1 MSLIV
6 TGSVL
11 RLSLFTALIFTVVA
25 CATSARAPTNHS
37 PSLPAINSA
46 MKDFTDQ
53 QEIAGAV
60 TMVISQDHIIH
71 LGATG
76 FADLATRRPM
86 TSDALF
92 WIASMTKPIT
102 ATAIMMLQDQGKL
115 SVDDP
120 VEKYIPAFANIST
133 ADGTPGNVTL
143 KHLLTH
149 TSGLSESTKEERNA
163 AKSLAALIPGVA
175 SRPLQFPPGSRWT
188 YCQSGMN
195 TLGRIIEVVSGE
207 SFPAFLQNHI
217 LGPLGMIDTTFYPT
231 PAQLARL
238 VTAYKQD
245 DGKLI
250 ATPLP
255 WDFDPA
261 NVVRFPAANGGL
273 FSTTSDYARFCSML
287 LNDGTYGGRTFLS
300 KSAVEH
306 MRSVASGELKTGFID
321 GNAWGLGVCVVREAL
336 GVSAALSPGS
346 FGHGGAYGT
355 EAWIDPIRKIAYILM
370 ISRSNFPNADNSDV
384 RKRFQDVAA
393 ELNPA
398 VKQTRAPE

>member
-1 MSLIV
+1 MSLFV
-6 TGSVL
+6 TGSFL
-11 RLSLFTALIFTVVA
+11 RLSLFTTLVFTVVA
-25 CATSARAPTNHS
+25 CATSARSPTNS
-37 PSLPAINSA
+37 APSLPAINAA
-46 MKDFTDQ
+46 MEDFTDR

-60 TMVISQDHIIH
+60 TMVINQDHLIH

-102 ATAIMMLQDQGKL
+102 ATAILMLQDQGKL

-133 ADGTPGNVTL
+133 ADGAPGNVTL

-175 SRPLQFPPGSRWT
+175 GRPLQFPPGSRWA

-195 TLGRIIEVVSGE
+195 TLGHIIEVVSGE
-207 SFPAFLQNHI
+207 SFPAFLQRHI
-217 LGPLGMIDTTFYPT
+217 FGPLGMIDTTFYPT
-231 PAQLARL
+231 PAQLERL

-245 DGKLI
+245 DGMLI
-250 ATPLP
+250 ATQLP

-273 FSTTSDYARFCSML
+273 FSTASDYARFCSLL
-287 LNDGTYGGRTFLS
+287 LNDGSVGGRTYLS
-300 KSAVEH
+300 KTAVDH
-306 MRSVASGELKTGFID
+306 MRTIASGELKTGFTD

-355 EAWIDPIRKIAYILM
+355 EAWIDPVKKIAYILM

-384 RKRFQDVAA
+384 RKKFQDTAA
-393 ELNPA
+393 EFYPTA
-398 VKQTRAPE
+398 KQILTPR